1 MGTNKFSR
9 QSPELKR
16 QRFAWLDQVL
26 IDRELPASAF
36 KVAYRIGDGFNDVQH
51 DGKAWESCKEIGN
64 AIAMSEKTVITM
76 VRRLHARGH
85 LRVEWGQQ
93 GRGHPNN
100 YWMIIKPASAR
111 VSDEIKPASTPRK
124 PAPTQE
130 SHSIEPSDPYG
141 VTLER
146 DTAASAGPAPDG
158 APTSAAG
165 AGDTAVPHGQ
175 ELAALRAVWE
185 RKAHAV
191 ADDKPAAIKVQQQAL
206 DIALQ
211 SVSFDVILAAA
222 KPWAE
227 AYDPENNGRRFLYKL
242 EDWLNTRGWKAPPPK
257 RDTAKGANGKSHW
270 HSRKPKSSGNAFYAE
285 AGYERGADGV
295 MRETKGRTH

>member
-100 YWMIIKPASAR
+100 YWMIIKPASAQ
-111 VSDEIKPASTPRK
+111 VSDEIKSASMPRK

-175 ELAALRAVWE
+175 EQAALRAVWA
-185 RKAHAV
+185 RKAT
-191 ADDKPAAIKVQQQAL
+191 PL
-206 DIALQ
+206 PTT
-211 SVSFDVILAAA
+211 S
-222 KPWAE
+222 PR
-227 AYDPENNGRRFLYKL
+227 P
-242 EDWLNTRGWKAPPPK
+242 
-257 RDTAKGANGKSHW
+257 
-270 HSRKPKSSGNAFYAE
+270 
-285 AGYERGADGV
+285 
-295 MRETKGRTH
+295 